1 MEPFEIHLTFDMN
14 KAREVREL
22 NIVLKWKY
30 SQIDGDPVL
39 GNKVF
44 CYLTTHAPNFM
55 SARNALEHAV
65 HWLIDQGAMP
75 LRKKIEVVVY
85 DDRTTGDAL
94 RF

>member
-1 MEPFEIHLTFDMN
+1 MQPFEIHLTFSHHAAAD
-14 KAREVREL
+14 VRRL
-22 NIVLKWKY
+22 SDTLKWKY

-44 CYLTTHAPNFM
+44 CYLTTHAPDFM

-65 HWLIDQGAMP
+65 QWLIGQGVVP
-75 LRKKIEVVVY
+75 IRKKIEVVVY
-85 DDRTTGDAL
+85 DDRTSGDAL